1 MSERSI
7 KTRSRVSH
15 SSRLSNRSQVSDA
28 ALFRAEA
35 AAALAQLTFTG
46 KETELKLEKT
56 RLEASIEILNLHKT
70 VAIANAKADALD
82 AALDTTEQASQKFT
96 MQPDVKPET
105 AMQRTKEYVLEHSQE
120 YSPSMPSLEKLS
132 EYRDSDVIPSSEQ
145 NHSIPLQNIPLKCDY
160 ISPPDGA
167 LLQEQKDFKQLYPA
181 NVKTPAARDYND
193 IQWTLPVTNT
203 YSYPPVTRPRVP
215 DRDSHSPEG
224 SYQHTPDVKPALPIK
239 PDSNQL
245 TGDQQMSDLVRF
257 MARREMIT
265 SGLVQFDEKP
275 ENYRAWKA
283 SFKNA
288 IEDLHLSYKEETD
301 LLVKWLGPE
310 SSRQVK
316 GIRAVYVNDSCK
328 GLQMS
333 WQRLN
338 EDYGAPEKIEKS
350 LWDRIDN
357 FGNIF
362 ERDCSKKL
370 REFSDLVIELLA
382 AKNEGCFLGLGNLDS
397 ARGIEDLVKK
407 LPDSL
412 KRKWAS
418 HGTKY
423 KEIHN
428 VLFPPFSYFVQF
440 ISQQAKMYNDPGFA
454 QTFQTFGDNKPEKYR
469 YKNTPQ
475 RSSIR
480 VHKTEVSQATGNSSA
495 FTDAKTMDLT
505 KGCPIHHK
513 PHPLYKCR
521 GFRSKSLDERKTF
534 LKQNNI
540 CYRCCASNAHLAKDC
555 DKPVSCTE
563 CNSDRHVSALH
574 PGPAPWSVRPPEGSD
589 HGGEGKDNGAEAT
602 VTTTCTEV
610 CGGDLR
616 DRSCSKIC
624 LVSVYPTGQKN
635 RAIKLYAILDD
646 QSNRSLVRS
655 EFFEIFGSKGQQFP
669 YSLRTCAG
677 VINTSGRRAQ
687 GFELQSLDGKTT
699 ISLPTLI
706 ECNEIPNDRTEI
718 PTPEVA
724 LHHNHLKSLASEIPK
739 LDPSAAILMLLGRD
753 IIRVHKVRQQ
763 INGPHNAPYA
773 HRLDTGW
780 VIVGNVCLK
789 GVHRPDLVHCLYT
802 RTSEESCR
810 SLFPPCPYFYN
821 VRENYD
827 MNVCVT
833 MQSSVSTYKSSCK
846 EFEDHVSHSIF
857 QRTTEDEK
865 VAPSLEDLAFMK
877 TMDEGFYRAE
887 DSSWVAPLP
896 FKPQRKQL
904 PNNKEQVL
912 QRFRSLQRS
921 FKVKP
926 DMRQHFFE
934 FMGKVIQNGHAEIA
948 PPLNPREECWYL
960 SPFGVYH
967 PKKPQQIRVVFD
979 SSAQCCGVSLNDILL
994 KGPDLNNNLLGVLL
1008 RFRKDTIAFMAD
1020 IQQMFY
1026 CFLVRPEDRNY
1037 LRFFWHKDNDPAQD
1051 IIEWRMK
1058 VHIFGNRPSPA
1069 VAIYGLK
1076 QAACQ
1081 EEKEFGADAKRF
1093 VKKDF
1098 YMDDG
1103 LKSVPTAAEAIDLLN
1118 RTRKMLAC
1126 SNLRLHKI
1134 ASNSSDVM
1142 AAFSSEDHATD
1153 LKDLNFN
1160 DDDLPM
1166 QRSLGICWD
1175 LKSDSLTFQ
1184 VSSEKRPYT
1193 RRGVLSTINSL
1204 YDPLGIAAPVT
1215 IQGKALL
1222 RDLTSETQDWDAPL
1236 PEGKRLSWEDWKESL
1251 HQLKHIQVTRPY
1263 VSVSCSNAKY
1273 KELCVF
1279 SDASTQAIAAVAYL
1293 KAIDSES
1300 QVHIGFVLGKAK
1312 LAPCP
1317 ELTVPRLEL
1326 CAAVLA
1332 VDIAEFITKEIDT
1345 NIDSV
1350 SYFTDSRIVLG
1361 YICNEK
1367 RRFYVFV
1374 SNRVQRIRRS
1384 SLPEQWHYVSTESN
1398 PADLAT
1404 RSVSAAHLKG
1414 TMWFTGPP
1422 FLSHSH
1428 HLKPE
1433 TETFTLVD
1441 PAQDTEI
1448 SSF

>member
-28 ALFRAEA
+28 ALLRAEA

-105 AMQRTKEYVLEHSQE
+105 AMQRTKEYVLKHSQE

-145 NHSIPLQNIPLKCDY
+145 NHSIPLQNIPLQCDY

-167 LLQEQKDFKQLYPA
+167 LLQEQKDFKQLYPV

-193 IQWTLPVTNT
+193 IQWTLPVTNK

-245 TGDQQMSDLVRF
+245 TGNQQMSDLVRF

-275 ENYRAWKA
+275 ENYRAWKV

-338 EDYGAPEKIEKS
+338 EEYGAPEKIEKS

-362 ERDCSKKL
+362 ERDCRKKL

-521 GFRSKSLDERKTF
+521 GFRGKSLDERKTL

-739 LDPSAAILMLLGRD
+739 LDPSASILMLLGRD

-833 MQSSVSTYKSSCK
+833 MQSSMSTYKSSCK

-857 QRTTEDEK
+857 QRTTEDET

-877 TMDEGFYRAE
+877 TMNEGFYRAE

-960 SPFGVYH
+960 PLFGVYH

-1093 VKKDF
+1093 VKRDF
-1098 YMDDG
+1098 YVDDG

-1404 RSVSAAHLKG
+1404 RSVPAAHLKD

-1428 HLKPE
+1428 HLKLE

>member
-1 MSERSI
+1 
-7 KTRSRVSH
+7 
-15 SSRLSNRSQVSDA
+15 
-28 ALFRAEA
+28 
-35 AAALAQLTFTG
+35 
-46 KETELKLEKT
+46 
-56 RLEASIEILNLHKT
+56 
-70 VAIANAKADALD
+70 
-82 AALDTTEQASQKFT
+82 
-96 MQPDVKPET
+96 
-105 AMQRTKEYVLEHSQE
+105 
-120 YSPSMPSLEKLS
+120 
-132 EYRDSDVIPSSEQ
+132 
-145 NHSIPLQNIPLKCDY
+145 
-160 ISPPDGA
+160 
-167 LLQEQKDFKQLYPA
+167 
-181 NVKTPAARDYND
+181 
-193 IQWTLPVTNT
+193 
-203 YSYPPVTRPRVP
+203 
-215 DRDSHSPEG
+215 
-224 SYQHTPDVKPALPIK
+224 
-239 PDSNQL
+239 
-245 TGDQQMSDLVRF
+245 MSDLVRF

-338 EDYGAPEKIEKS
+338 EEYGAPEKIEKS

-857 QRTTEDEK
+857 QRTTEDET

-1236 PEGKRLSWEDWKESL
+1236 PE
-1251 HQLKHIQVTRPY
+1251 
-1263 VSVSCSNAKY
+1263 
-1273 KELCVF
+1273 
-1279 SDASTQAIAAVAYL
+1279 DASTQAIAAVAYL

-1384 SLPEQWHYVSTESN
+1384 SLPEQWHYVSTEGN

>member
-28 ALFRAEA
+28 ALLRAEA

-105 AMQRTKEYVLEHSQE
+105 AMQRTKEYVLKHSQE

-145 NHSIPLQNIPLKCDY
+145 NHSIPLQNIPLQCDY

-167 LLQEQKDFKQLYPA
+167 LLQEQKDFKQLYPV

-193 IQWTLPVTNT
+193 IQWTLPVTNK

-275 ENYRAWKA
+275 ENYRAWKV

-338 EDYGAPEKIEKS
+338 EEYGAPEKIEKS

-362 ERDCSKKL
+362 ERDCRKKL

-521 GFRSKSLDERKTF
+521 GFRGKSLDERKTL

-739 LDPSAAILMLLGRD
+739 LDPSASILMLLGRD

-857 QRTTEDEK
+857 QRTTEDET

-877 TMDEGFYRAE
+877 TMNEGFYRAE

-960 SPFGVYH
+960 SLFGVYH

-1098 YMDDG
+1098 YVDDG

-1184 VSSEKRPYT
+1184 VSSEKRPFT

-1236 PEGKRLSWEDWKESL
+1236 PE
-1251 HQLKHIQVTRPY
+1251 
-1263 VSVSCSNAKY
+1263 
-1273 KELCVF
+1273 
-1279 SDASTQAIAAVAYL
+1279 DASTQAIAAVAYL

-1332 VDIAEFITKEIDT
+1332 VDIAEFITK
-1345 NIDSV
+1345 
-1350 SYFTDSRIVLG
+1350 
-1361 YICNEK
+1361 
-1367 RRFYVFV
+1367 
-1374 SNRVQRIRRS
+1374 
-1384 SLPEQWHYVSTESN
+1384 
-1398 PADLAT
+1398 
-1404 RSVSAAHLKG
+1404 
-1414 TMWFTGPP
+1414 
-1422 FLSHSH
+1422 
-1428 HLKPE
+1428 
-1433 TETFTLVD
+1433 
-1441 PAQDTEI
+1441 
-1448 SSF
+1448 